1 MANIQGRNRYIHGSA
16 ALDIQETSPVR
27 VPRRRE
33 VLTEDERR
41 RRQAERYAEENR
53 RKAGR
58 FGTFYTAVIS
68 LAVGITMFICA
79 NYISLFNQ
87 KNSNSKQINQLQ
99 KELNSLKEVNDLKQ
113 LEIDTSINYDY
124 IYKVA
129 TEELG
134 MVHAGS
140 GQIVEYKSG
149 ECEYVIQYSDITKNN
164 N

>member
-1 MANIQGRNRYIHGSA
+1 MASRQGSNRYIHGSA
-16 ALDIQETSPVR
+16 ALDVQVNSPVR
-27 VPRRRE
+27 VPRRKE
-33 VLTEDERR
+33 VLTREEIRR
-41 RRQAERYAEENR
+41 RELERYAEENR
-53 RKAGR
+53 RRASR
-58 FGTFYTAVIS
+58 FGAFYTGVIT
-68 LAVGITMFICA
+68 LAVSVTMFICA

-87 KNSNSKQINQLQ
+87 KSDNGREINKLQ
-99 KELNSLKEVNDLKQ
+99 KELTELKEVNDLKQ

-149 ECEYVIQYSDITKNN
+149 ESEYVIQYEDIFGK
-164 N
+164 